1 MFNFKK
7 NGSVMKVFEKIQDL
21 QQYLKVFVDQGFTI
35 GYVPT
40 MGALH
45 QGHLSLIERSKNE
58 TKITVCSIF
67 VNPTQF
73 DDPKDLVLYPRTL
86 VEDRAMLERAG
97 CDVLFVPSVV
107 EMYPEKSL
115 NPDAKVPLQAE
126 LSKVELGILGSTLEA
141 AHRKGH
147 FQGVMQVVLRLFEIV
162 APKKAYFGQKDF
174 QQLSIIKK
182 MAADL
187 NLGIEIV
194 ACPILRES
202 DGLAMSSRNRRLSE
216 SDRLTA
222 LALSQVLFEAK
233 KKAGTLG
240 PVELKLWAENELK
253 EKNGIVLEYFEIVN
267 PLTMATVTEFGGA
280 EGALACVA
288 ARIGKVRLIDNIFLS

>member
-1 MFNFKK
+1 
-7 NGSVMKVFEKIQDL
+7 MKVFEKIQDL
-21 QQYLKVFVDQGFTI
+21 QQYLKVFVDKGFTI

-45 QGHLSLIERSKNE
+45 QGHLSLIERSKKDN
-58 TKITVCSIF
+58 TIAVCSIF

-73 DDPKDLVLYPRTL
+73 DDPKDLILYPRTL
-86 VEDRAMLERAG
+86 EEDRAMLEKAG

-107 EMYPEKSL
+107 EMYPEKGL

-147 FQGVMQVVLRLFEIV
+147 FEGVMQVVLRLFEIV
-162 APKKAYFGQKDF
+162 APNRAYFGQKDF

-182 MAADL
+182 MVSDL

-194 ACPILRES
+194 ACPILREP

-216 SDRLTA
+216 SDRLNA

-233 KKAGTLG
+233 RMAGFLG
-240 PVELKLWAENELK
+240 PIAVKSWAEKELKG
-253 EKNGIVLEYFEIVN
+253 KNGLKLEYFEIVD
-267 PLTMATVTEFGGA
+267 PLTMAAVTVFGGA
-280 EGALACVA
+280 DGALACVA
-288 ARIGKVRLIDNIFLS
+288 ARIGKVRLIDNIFLT